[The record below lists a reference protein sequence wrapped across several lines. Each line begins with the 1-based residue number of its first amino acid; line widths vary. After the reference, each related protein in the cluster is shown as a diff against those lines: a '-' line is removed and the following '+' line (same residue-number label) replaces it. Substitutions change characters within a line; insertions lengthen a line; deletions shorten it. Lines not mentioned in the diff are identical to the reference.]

1 MQLDPSEW
9 QIVSD
14 PFEFLRIFRNKIP
27 LIVEEGVGSVQLLI
41 TMKPGQ
47 PPELLACHTMKG
59 FSIHLALLDLLEEVV
74 RVRHPEAVEG
84 GGHRLDLIRLHEA
97 GVAQPLRQGEM
108 KIGRGDVH
116 LLAAVPEPHRGPQLH
131 RAVSFLTADL
141 QDGAERFFAGFGGL
155 GRGGLGHEGAAI
167 GEKGKRSDLPLAS

>member
-14 PFEFLRIFRNKIP
+14 PFEFLKIFRNKIP

-59 FSIHLALLDLLEEVV
+59 FSIHLAELRLMKGDDIVTMGNCQLLPKVGADGYLEPPFFECHLSTSPEI
-74 RVRHPEAVEG
+74 RKFLGTHKDEANYRLKHPFHAHRGTLGSAGLAALRKAVEIVSPQG
-84 GGHRLDLIRLHEA
+84 GEHSQRRVD
-97 GVAQPLRQGEM
+97 P
-108 KIGRGDVH
+108 
-116 LLAAVPEPHRGPQLH
+116 
-131 RAVSFLTADL
+131 
-141 QDGAERFFAGFGGL
+141 
-155 GRGGLGHEGAAI
+155 
-167 GEKGKRSDLPLAS
+167 